1 MKKIFLFSV
10 FLSLHSFA
18 QTNHLRL
25 GWQIPWAVQGQLVQI
40 LKHTDIAKK
49 YNLDIEFIG
58 RTFGPQLNEL
68 ALANQVDL
76 ILTADQPALTLF
88 SKNKG
93 WVGIGRLMYNRTS
106 LYVPFNSKINNVSE
120 LKGKV
125 IGLPVGAAA
134 ERNALAAI
142 EKAGLNSKLDI
153 KVVNLDIREQ
163 IPLIK
168 KNKDKNV
175 WDGFD
180 ALAGFDPTPAMLES
194 EKLVKIL
201 DVGKVISLIVINEN
215 FKKEH
220 PGVEKSFLLA
230 MRDAYEYYRL
240 HVAEANLWFVTES
253 QLENVSDQ
261 VCALAGSL
269 EPNLSAK
276 SSSEIRL
283 SLNDEDFEILK
294 RASAFLKD
302 KFGFE
307 VDPRKFIDNSA
318 AKKIN

>member
-1 MKKIFLFSV
+1 
-10 FLSLHSFA
+10 
-18 QTNHLRL
+18 L
-25 GWQIPWAVQGQLVQI
+25 GWQIPWATQGQLVQI

-49 YNLDIEFIG
+49 HNLEIEFIG

-106 LYVPFNSKINNVSE
+106 LYVPYNSKIKNILE

-125 IGLPVGAAA
+125 IGVPVGAAA
-134 ERNALAAI
+134 ERNALAAV
-142 EKAGLNSKLDI
+142 EKVGLNSKLDV

-168 KNKDKNV
+168 KDKTLTT

-180 ALAGFDPTPAMLES
+180 ALAGFDPIPAVLEF
-194 EKLVKIL
+194 EKLIKVL
-201 DVGKVISLIVINEN
+201 DVGKVVSLVVMNQK
-215 FKKEH
+215 FKNDHKGIERN
-220 PGVEKSFLLA
+220 FLLA
-230 MRDAYEYYRL
+230 LRDAYSYYRQ
-240 HVAEANLWFVTES
+240 HVSQANAWFVAEA
-253 QLENVSDQ
+253 QLENVNDQ
-261 VCALAGSL
+261 VCALSASL
-269 EPNLSAK
+269 EPNLNAK
-276 SSSEIRL
+276 TDAEVRL
-283 SLNDEDFEILK
+283 FLNKEDFAVLG
-294 RASAFLKD
+294 SAALFLKD

-307 VDPRKFIDNSA
+307 VDPTKYIDDSI
-318 AKKIN
+318 AKQLN